1 MNMNAVK
8 SKPVTIA
15 GVEYPSISKAV
26 FPTGLSFATISAA
39 RKAGT
44 LDKLVPAAQPLVID
58 VPAKIHHFEGAPTTS
73 KLNEALRKQLEK
85 STRQLNEAHHQMGT
99 LVEQNSKHLDQ
110 LKHLANQRDRYRD
123 ECKEYDIT
131 LRTLIKCISGGN

>member
-1 MNMNAVK
+1 MNTNAVK

-26 FPTGLSFATISAA
+26 FSTGLSFSTISAA
-39 RKAGT
+39 RAAGT
-44 LDKLVPAAQPLVID
+44 LGKLVPRDSPKVSSPSAGDLN
-58 VPAKIHHFEGAPTTS
+58 S
-73 KLNEALRKQLEK
+73 KLQRQLEK
-85 STRQLNEAHHQMGT
+85 STRQLDEAHHQMGT
-99 LVEQNSKHLDQ
+99 LVEQQNKHLDQ
-110 LKHLANQRDRYRD
+110 LKYLANQRDRYRD

>member
-1 MNMNAVK
+1 MNTNAVK

-26 FPTGLSFATISAA
+26 FPTGLSFSTISAA
-39 RKAGT
+39 RAAGT
-44 LDKLVPAAQPLVID
+44 LGKLVPRDSPKVSSPSAGDLN
-58 VPAKIHHFEGAPTTS
+58 S
-73 KLNEALRKQLEK
+73 KLQ
-85 STRQLNEAHHQMGT
+85 RQLNEAHRQLET
-99 LVEQNSKHLDQ
+99 LGEEHSKHLDQ